1 MNNQKIYKFEV
12 GERLRIKENLIINKL
27 YHMSHDKSIF
37 NIFSKRMSV
46 LAGKEAMVMDI
57 VSGYYRLSVDRNNM
71 YTDGMLDK
79 MHDVEADEEYKCVQ
93 EVEEIIKYMSR
104 LIPEQLINHALDT
117 GDKEMFMRL
126 TEQFKKGC

>member
-12 GERLRIKENLIINKL
+12 GEQLRIKENLVINKL
-27 YHMSHDKSIF
+27 YHMSHDTSIF

-46 LAGKEAMVMDI
+46 LAGKEAMVIDI
-57 VSGYYRLSVDRNNM
+57 VSGYYKLNVDRNNM
-71 YTDGMLDK
+71 YTDGMLEK
-79 MHDVEADEEYKCVQ
+79 IHDVKAGEEYAGVQ
-93 EVEEIIKYMSR
+93 EVEEIIRYMSR

-126 TEQFKKGC
+126 TKQFNEGC